1 MATYTDNKGKTH
13 EIDDVGLYRAAK
25 YKKEL
30 QRDNGRANWGKV
42 ARLLRQDGYD
52 AKQCE
57 GFRQLVKRYQYKT
70 GTINSVEKQR
80 SNELDHKRDAL
91 SKEIDEM
98 LLEKRE
104 LQLMRREFNKSRR
117 DYADMELFK
126 RDVKRS
132 LKGGISV
139 VPSELDN
146 CVPLPPTNGNV
157 LIVSLSDI
165 HIGAKVDVDGYEYNE
180 SIAKDELSKYASKIV
195 QYVGF
200 SNPGAIYIENLGDSI
215 EGAYMRYN
223 QSYEISLKLSEQINT
238 AIKLVSEFIINIAS
252 NTGVPVIYSGILG
265 NHDRANG
272 NKKDNLPD
280 DGFSTVL
287 NEAIKMIVEQTP
299 YDISVKE
306 PDKVTE
312 DHISVNG
319 ANIKFVHGDLQ
330 NISKPETI
338 AIASQ
343 FDNIRYNALVGGHFH
358 SLSVHEES
366 GLVIQS
372 GSIIGPTSY
381 SERLHYRASRSQVML
396 DVSND
401 GEITPLPVM
410 L

>member
-1 MATYTDNKGKTH
+1 MATYTDNKGKSH
-13 EIDDVGLYRAAK
+13 EIDDVGLERAAK

-70 GTINSVEKQR
+70 GTINSAEKQW
-80 SNELDHKRDAL
+80 SNELEHKRDAL
-91 SKEIDEM
+91 DKEIDEM

-104 LQLMRREFNKSRR
+104 LQLTRREFNKSRR

-132 LKGGISV
+132 LKGGITII
-139 VPSELDN
+139 PSKLDDFKLR
-146 CVPLPPTNGNV
+146 PASGGNV

-165 HIGAKVDVDGYEYNE
+165 HIGAKVNVNGYEYNE
-180 SIAKDELSKYASKIV
+180 LIAEYELSKYADKIV
-195 QYVGF
+195 HYAEF
-200 SNPGAIYIENLGDSI
+200 SNPGTIYIENLGDSI

-238 AIKLVSEFIINIAS
+238 AIKLISEFIINVAS
-252 NTGVPVIYSGILG
+252 NTGIPVIYSGILG

-287 NEAIKMIVEQTP
+287 NEAIKMIIEQTD
-299 YDISVKE
+299 YDIKVRD
-306 PDKVTE
+306 PDKITE

-319 ANIKFVHGDLQ
+319 TNIKFVHGDLQ

-358 SLSVHEES
+358 SLAVHEES

-396 DVSND
+396 DVDSD

>member
-13 EIDDVGLYRAAK
+13 EIDDVGLKMAAK
-25 YKKEL
+25 YKTEL

-57 GFRQLVKRYQYKT
+57 GFRQLIKRYQYKT
-70 GTINSVEKQR
+70 GTINSVEQQR
-80 SNELDHKRDAL
+80 SNELDHKRNAL
-91 SKEIDEM
+91 NKEIDEM

-104 LQLMRREFNKSRR
+104 LQVMRREFNKSRR

-132 LKGGISV
+132 LKDGITV
-139 VPSELDN
+139 VPSELD
-146 CVPLPPTNGNV
+146 CGMLAPEDSGSV

-165 HIGAKVDVDGYEYNE
+165 HIGAKVDVDGYKYDEL
-180 SIAKDELSKYASKIV
+180 IAKDELSKYASKII
-195 QYVGF
+195 QYVAF
-200 SNPGAIYIENLGDSI
+200 SNPGTIYIENLGDSI

-223 QSYEISLKLSEQINT
+223 QSYEISLKLSDQINT
-238 AIKLVSEFIINIAS
+238 AIKLISEFIINIAYS
-252 NTGVPVIYSGILG
+252 TGIPVIYSGILG

-287 NEAIKMIVEQTP
+287 NEAIKMIVEQTD
-299 YDISVKE
+299 YDIKVKE

-330 NISKPETI
+330 NIAKPETI
-338 AIASQ
+338 AISSQ
-343 FDNIRYNALVGGHFH
+343 FDNIRYDALVGGHFH

-372 GSIIGPTSY
+372 GSLIGPTSY

-401 GEITPLPVM
+401 GTITPLPVM

>member
-104 LQLMRREFNKSRR
+104 LQVMRREFNKSRR

-146 CVPLPPTNGNV
+146 CVPLPPTSGNV

-180 SIAKDELSKYASKIV
+180 LIAKDELSKYASKIT
-195 QYVGF
+195 QYASF
-200 SNPGAIYIENLGDSI
+200 SNPGSIYIENLGDSI

-252 NTGVPVIYSGILG
+252 NTGIPVIYSGILG

-287 NEAIKMIVEQTP
+287 NEAIKMIVEQTD
-299 YDISVKE
+299 YDIKVKE

-319 ANIKFVHGDLQ
+319 TNIKFVHGDLQ

-338 AIASQ
+338 AISSQ
-343 FDNIRYNALVGGHFH
+343 FDNIRYDALVGGHFH

-372 GSIIGPTSY
+372 GSLIGPTSY

-401 GEITPLPVM
+401 GTITPLPVM

>member
-70 GTINSVEKQR
+70 GTINSVEKQH

-372 GSIIGPTSY
+372 GSLIGPTSY

>member
-1 MATYTDNKGKTH
+1 MAIYTDNKGKTH

-80 SNELDHKRDAL
+80 SNEIDHKRDAL

-104 LQLMRREFNKSRR
+104 LQVMRREFNKSRR

-132 LKGGISV
+132 LKDGISV

-146 CVPLPPTNGNV
+146 CVPRPTTGGNV
-157 LIVSLSDI
+157 LIVSLSDV

-195 QYVGF
+195 QYAGF

-238 AIKLVSEFIINIAS
+238 AIKLISEFIINIAS

-372 GSIIGPTSY
+372 GSLIGPTSY

>member
-104 LQLMRREFNKSRR
+104 LQVMRREFNKSRR

-132 LKGGISV
+132 LKDGITV
-139 VPSELDN
+139 VPSELD
-146 CVPLPPTNGNV
+146 CGMLAPEDSGNV

-165 HIGAKVDVDGYEYNE
+165 HIGAKVDVDGYKYDEL
-180 SIAKDELSKYASKIV
+180 IAKDELSKYADKII
-195 QYVGF
+195 QYVVF
-200 SNPGAIYIENLGDSI
+200 SNPGTIYIENLGDSI

-223 QSYEISLKLSEQINT
+223 QSYEISLKLSDQINT
-238 AIKLVSEFIINIAS
+238 AIKLISEFIINIAHS
-252 NTGVPVIYSGILG
+252 TGIPVIYSGILG

-287 NEAIKMIVEQTP
+287 NEAIKMIVEQTD
-299 YDISVKE
+299 YDIKVKE

-319 ANIKFVHGDLQ
+319 TNIKFVHGDLQ
-330 NISKPETI
+330 NIAKPETI
-338 AIASQ
+338 AISSQ
-343 FDNIRYNALVGGHFH
+343 FDNIRYDALVGGHFH

-366 GLVIQS
+366 GLIIQS
-372 GSIIGPTSY
+372 GSLIGPTSY

-401 GEITPLPVM
+401 GTITPLPVM

>member
-70 GTINSVEKQR
+70 GTINSVERQR
-80 SNELDHKRDAL
+80 SNELDHKRDAI
-91 SKEIDEM
+91 SKEIDDM

-104 LQLMRREFNKSRR
+104 LQVMRREFNKSRR

-132 LKGGISV
+132 LKGGITV
-139 VPSELDN
+139 TPNELDSST
-146 CVPLPPTNGNV
+146 PKSYGGDNV
-157 LIVSLSDI
+157 LIVSLSDV
-165 HIGAKVDVDGYEYNE
+165 HIGAKVDVDGYEYDE
-180 SIAKDELSKYASKIV
+180 SIAKEELAKYANKII

-238 AIKLVSEFIINIAS
+238 AIKLISEFIINIAS
-252 NTGVPVIYSGILG
+252 NTGIPVIYSGILG

-287 NEAIKMIVEQTP
+287 NEAIKMIVEQTD
-299 YDISVKE
+299 YDIKVKE

-319 ANIKFVHGDLQ
+319 SNIKFVHGDLQ
-330 NISKPETI
+330 NIAKPETI
-338 AIASQ
+338 AISSQ
-343 FDNIRYNALVGGHFH
+343 FDNIRYDALVGGHFH

-372 GSIIGPTSY
+372 GSLIGPTSY

-401 GEITPLPVM
+401 GTITPLPVM

>member
-13 EIDDVGLYRAAK
+13 EIDDVGLETASR

-57 GFRQLVKRYQYKT
+57 GLRQLIKRYQRKT
-70 GTINSVEKQR
+70 GSLKSSDEQR
-80 SNELDHKRDAL
+80 STELEHRRDAL
-91 SKEIDEM
+91 DKEIDEM

-126 RDVKRS
+126 RDVKRA
-132 LKGGISV
+132 LKNGITV
-139 VPSELDN
+139 VPDKLDDRKPLSES
-146 CVPLPPTNGNV
+146 NGSV
-157 LIVSLSDI
+157 LVVSLSDI

-180 SIAKDELSKYASKIV
+180 SIAKDELSKYASKVV
-195 QYVGF
+195 QYARF

-223 QSYEISLKLSEQINT
+223 QSYEISLKLSQQINE
-238 AIKLVSEFIINIAS
+238 AIRLVSEFVINVAK

-287 NEAIKMIVEQTP
+287 NEAIKMIVEQTD
-299 YDISVKE
+299 YDIKVKE

-330 NISKPETI
+330 NIAKPETI
-338 AIASQ
+338 AISSQ
-343 FDNIRYNALVGGHFH
+343 FDSIRYDALVGGHFH
-358 SLSVHEES
+358 SLSIHEES

-372 GSIIGPTSY
+372 GSLIGPTSY

-396 DVSND
+396 DVSGD
-401 GEITPLPVM
+401 GKITPLPVM

>member
-1 MATYTDNKGKTH
+1 MSTYTDNKGKSH
-13 EIDDVGLYRAAK
+13 EIDDVGLERAAK

-70 GTINSVEKQR
+70 GTINSAEKQW
-80 SNELDHKRDAL
+80 SNELEHKRDAL
-91 SKEIDEM
+91 DKEIDEM
-98 LLEKRE
+98 LLEKRD

-139 VPSELDN
+139 IPSELDN
-146 CVPLPPTNGNV
+146 YAPLPPTSGNV

-180 SIAKDELSKYASKIV
+180 LIAKDELSKYASKIT
-195 QYVGF
+195 QYASF
-200 SNPGAIYIENLGDSI
+200 SNPGSIYIENLGDSI

-252 NTGVPVIYSGILG
+252 NTGIPVIYSGILG

-287 NEAIKMIVEQTP
+287 NEAIKMIVEQTD
-299 YDISVKE
+299 YDIKVRE

-319 ANIKFVHGDLQ
+319 SNIKFVHGDLQ

-343 FDNIRYNALVGGHFH
+343 FDNVRYDALVGGHFH

-372 GSIIGPTSY
+372 GSLIGPTSY

-396 DVSND
+396 DVSSD

>member
-1 MATYTDNKGKTH
+1 MSTYTDNKGKSH
-13 EIDDVGLYRAAK
+13 EIDDVGLERAAK

-70 GTINSVEKQR
+70 GTINSAEKQW
-80 SNELDHKRDAL
+80 SNELEHKRDAL
-91 SKEIDEM
+91 DKEIDEM
-98 LLEKRE
+98 LLEKRD

-139 VPSELDN
+139 VPSELDSYA
-146 CVPLPPTNGNV
+146 PLPPTSGNV

-180 SIAKDELSKYASKIV
+180 LIAKDELSKYASKIT
-195 QYVGF
+195 QYASF
-200 SNPGAIYIENLGDSI
+200 SNPGSIYIENLGDSI

-252 NTGVPVIYSGILG
+252 NTGIPVIYSGILG

-287 NEAIKMIVEQTP
+287 NEAIKMIVEQTD
-299 YDISVKE
+299 YDIKVRE

-319 ANIKFVHGDLQ
+319 SNIKFVHGDLQ

-343 FDNIRYNALVGGHFH
+343 FDNVRYDALVGGHFH

-372 GSIIGPTSY
+372 GSLIGPTSY

-396 DVSND
+396 DVSSD

>member
-1 MATYTDNKGKTH
+1 MSTYTDNKGKSH
-13 EIDDVGLYRAAK
+13 EIDDVGLERAAK

-80 SNELDHKRDAL
+80 SNELGHKRDAL

-104 LQLMRREFNKSRR
+104 LQVMRREFNKSRR

-180 SIAKDELSKYASKIV
+180 SIAKDELSKYASKIT
-195 QYVGF
+195 QYASF
-200 SNPGAIYIENLGDSI
+200 SNPGSIYIENLGDSI

-252 NTGVPVIYSGILG
+252 NTGIPVIYSGILG

-287 NEAIKMIVEQTP
+287 NEAIKMIVEQTD
-299 YDISVKE
+299 YDIKVRE

-319 ANIKFVHGDLQ
+319 SNIKFVHGDLQ

-343 FDNIRYNALVGGHFH
+343 FDNVRYDALVGGHFH

-372 GSIIGPTSY
+372 GSLIGPTSY

-396 DVSND
+396 DVSSD
-401 GEITPLPVM
+401 GKITPLPVM

>member
-13 EIDDVGLYRAAK
+13 EIDDVGLKMAAK
-25 YKKEL
+25 YKTEL

-104 LQLMRREFNKSRR
+104 LQVMRREFNKSRR

-146 CVPLPPTNGNV
+146 CVPLPPTSGNV

-180 SIAKDELSKYASKIV
+180 LIAKDELSKYASKIT
-195 QYVGF
+195 QYASF
-200 SNPGAIYIENLGDSI
+200 SNPGSIYIENLGDSI

-252 NTGVPVIYSGILG
+252 NTGIPVIYSGILG

-287 NEAIKMIVEQTP
+287 NEAIKMIVEQTD
-299 YDISVKE
+299 YDVKVKE

-319 ANIKFVHGDLQ
+319 TNIKFVHGDLQ

-372 GSIIGPTSY
+372 GSLIGPTSY

-401 GEITPLPVM
+401 GTITPLPVM

>member
-1 MATYTDNKGKTH
+1 
-13 EIDDVGLYRAAK
+13 
-25 YKKEL
+25 
-30 QRDNGRANWGKV
+30 
-42 ARLLRQDGYD
+42 
-52 AKQCE
+52 
-57 GFRQLVKRYQYKT
+57 
-70 GTINSVEKQR
+70 
-80 SNELDHKRDAL
+80 
-91 SKEIDEM
+91 
-98 LLEKRE
+98 
-104 LQLMRREFNKSRR
+104 MRREFNKSRR

-132 LKGGISV
+132 LKDGISV

-146 CVPLPPTNGNV
+146 CVPRPTTGGNV
-157 LIVSLSDI
+157 LIVSLSDV

-195 QYVGF
+195 QYAGF

-343 FDNIRYNALVGGHFH
+343 FDNIRYSALVGGHFH

-372 GSIIGPTSY
+372 GSLIGPTSY

>member
-1 MATYTDNKGKTH
+1 MAIYTDNKGKTH

-80 SNELDHKRDAL
+80 SNEIDHKRDAL

-104 LQLMRREFNKSRR
+104 LQVMRREFNKSRR

-132 LKGGISV
+132 LKDGISV

-146 CVPLPPTNGNV
+146 CVPRPTTGGNV
-157 LIVSLSDI
+157 LIVSLSDV

-195 QYVGF
+195 QYAGF

-238 AIKLVSEFIINIAS
+238 AIKLISEFIINIAS

-343 FDNIRYNALVGGHFH
+343 FDNFRYTALVGGHFH

-372 GSIIGPTSY
+372 GSLIGPTSY

>member
-13 EIDDVGLYRAAK
+13 EIDDVGLHRAAK

-104 LQLMRREFNKSRR
+104 LQVMRREFNKSRR

-132 LKGGISV
+132 LKDGISV

-146 CVPLPPTNGNV
+146 CVPRPTTGGNV
-157 LIVSLSDI
+157 LIVSLSDV

-195 QYVGF
+195 QYAGF

-238 AIKLVSEFIINIAS
+238 AIKLISEFIINIAS

-338 AIASQ
+338 AISSQ

-372 GSIIGPTSY
+372 GSLIGPTSY

>member
-13 EIDDVGLYRAAK
+13 EIDDVGLEKAAK
-25 YKKEL
+25 YKTEL

-42 ARLLRQDGYD
+42 SRLLRQDGYD

-57 GFRQLVKRYQYKT
+57 GFRQLIKRYQYKT
-70 GTINSVEKQR
+70 GTINSVEQQR

-104 LQLMRREFNKSRR
+104 LQVMRREFNKSRR

-132 LKGGISV
+132 LKDGITV
-139 VPSELDN
+139 IPNELDSGT
-146 CVPLPPTNGNV
+146 PKSYGGGNV
-157 LIVSLSDI
+157 LIVSLSDV
-165 HIGAKVDVDGYEYNE
+165 HIGAKVDVDGYEYDE
-180 SIAKDELSKYASKIV
+180 SIAKEELAKYADKIIH
-195 QYVGF
+195 YASF
-200 SNPGAIYIENLGDSI
+200 SNPGTIYIENLGDSI

-223 QSYEISLKLSEQINT
+223 QSYEISLKLSDQINT
-238 AIKLVSEFIINIAS
+238 AIRLISEFIINIAS
-252 NTGVPVIYSGILG
+252 STGIPVIYSGILG

-287 NEAIKMIVEQTP
+287 NEAIKMIVEQTD
-299 YDISVKE
+299 YDIKVKE

-330 NISKPETI
+330 NIAKPETI
-338 AIASQ
+338 AISSQ
-343 FDNIRYNALVGGHFH
+343 FDNIRYDALVGGHFH

-372 GSIIGPTSY
+372 GSLIGPTSY

-401 GEITPLPVM
+401 GTITPLPVM

>member
-1 MATYTDNKGKTH
+1 MSTYTDNKGKSH
-13 EIDDVGLYRAAK
+13 EIDDVGLERAAK

-70 GTINSVEKQR
+70 GTINSAEKQW
-80 SNELDHKRDAL
+80 SNELEHKRNAL
-91 SKEIDEM
+91 DKEIDEM
-98 LLEKRE
+98 LLEKRD

-139 VPSELDN
+139 IPSELDN
-146 CVPLPPTNGNV
+146 YAPLPPTSGNV

-180 SIAKDELSKYASKIV
+180 LIAKDELSKYASKIT
-195 QYVGF
+195 QYASF
-200 SNPGAIYIENLGDSI
+200 SNPGSIYIENLGDSI

-252 NTGVPVIYSGILG
+252 NTGIPVIYSGI
-265 NHDRANG
+265 
-272 NKKDNLPD
+272 
-280 DGFSTVL
+280 
-287 NEAIKMIVEQTP
+287 
-299 YDISVKE
+299 
-306 PDKVTE
+306 
-312 DHISVNG
+312 
-319 ANIKFVHGDLQ
+319 
-330 NISKPETI
+330 
-338 AIASQ
+338 
-343 FDNIRYNALVGGHFH
+343 
-358 SLSVHEES
+358 
-366 GLVIQS
+366 
-372 GSIIGPTSY
+372 
-381 SERLHYRASRSQVML
+381 
-396 DVSND
+396 
-401 GEITPLPVM
+401 
-410 L
+410 

>member
-13 EIDDVGLYRAAK
+13 EIDDVGLHRAAK

-80 SNELDHKRDAL
+80 SNELDHKRDSL

-104 LQLMRREFNKSRR
+104 LQVMRREFNKSRR

-126 RDVKRS
+126 RDVKSS

-139 VPSELDN
+139 VASELDN
-146 CVPLPPTNGNV
+146 CVPRPTTGGNV

-180 SIAKDELSKYASKIV
+180 SIAKDELSKYASKII
-195 QYVGF
+195 QYASF
-200 SNPGAIYIENLGDSI
+200 SNPGTIYIENLGDSI

-252 NTGVPVIYSGILG
+252 NTGIPVIYSGILG

-287 NEAIKMIVEQTP
+287 NEAIKMIVEQTD
-299 YDISVKE
+299 YNIKVKD
-306 PDKVTE
+306 PDKITE

-343 FDNIRYNALVGGHFH
+343 FDNIRYSALVGGHFH

-372 GSIIGPTSY
+372 GSLIGPTSY

>member
-13 EIDDVGLYRAAK
+13 EIDDIGLETASR
-25 YKKEL
+25 YKTEL
-30 QRDNGRANWGKV
+30 QRENGRANWGKV

-57 GFRQLVKRYQYKT
+57 GLRQLVKKYQRKT
-70 GTINSVEKQR
+70 GVLKSSKEQR
-80 SNELDHKRDAL
+80 SLELDHKRNAL
-91 SKEIDEM
+91 DKEIDEM

-132 LKGGISV
+132 LKDGITV
-139 VPSELDN
+139 VPNELDYP
-146 CVPLPPTNGNV
+146 VVKPLSDGSV
-157 LIVSLSDI
+157 LIVALSDL
-165 HIGAKVDVDGYEYNE
+165 HIGAKVDVDGYKYDED
-180 SIAKDELSKYASKIV
+180 IAKDKLSEYADKVIRYAS
-195 QYVGF
+195 F
-200 SNPGAIYIENLGDSI
+200 SKFGAIYIENLGDSI
-215 EGAYMRYN
+215 EGAYMRNN
-223 QSYEISLKLSEQINT
+223 QSYEITMKLSEQINT
-238 AIKLVSEFIINIAS
+238 AIKLVSEFVINVAK
-252 NTGVPVIYSGILG
+252 NTGIPVIYSGILG

-287 NEAIKMIVEQTP
+287 NEAIKLIAEQTN
-299 YDISVKE
+299 YDITVKE

-312 DHISVNG
+312 DHLSVNG
-319 ANIKFVHGDLQ
+319 NNIKFVHGDLH
-330 NISKPETI
+330 NLAKAETL
-338 AIASQ
+338 ATSSQ
-343 FDNIRYNALVGGHFH
+343 FDSMLYDAILGGHFH
-358 SLSVHEES
+358 SMSIREES

-372 GSIIGPTSY
+372 GSVIGPTSY

-396 DVSND
+396 DVSSD
-401 GEITPLPVM
+401 GTVTPLPVI